1 MVMNLHRFSE
11 LFVQH
16 GVPEHIRS
24 ANGLEFAA
32 KAARE
37 WLRRVGVQT
46 LFIESGSPWEN
57 GYVEC
62 VNGNLRDEWLNGEI
76 FETRWEATVLIERW
90 RRTDNQIRPHN
101 ALGYQPIAGSRG
113 QGASGRPMCLD

>member
-1 MVMNLHRFSE
+1 
-11 LFVQH
+11 
-16 GVPEHIRS
+16 
-24 ANGLEFAA
+24 
-32 KAARE
+32 
-37 WLRRVGVQT
+37 

-76 FETRWEATVLIERW
+76 FETRWESTVLIERW

-101 ALGYQPIAGSRG
+101 TLGYQPIAGSRG